1 MTVLYQYV
9 IRYYNVRR
17 KKHYITITS
26 PYFAFDDICSDS
38 MRETIRT
45 ILSNDN
51 YKIEL
56 QKMAVQLSMCQDNQ
70 KQIALKTIDFML
82 SEFIAA
88 NH

>member
-9 IRYYNVRR
+9 IRYYYVRR

-51 YKIEL
+51 YKIDSYYTTG
-56 QKMAVQLSMCQDNQ
+56 VIVD
-70 KQIALKTIDFML
+70 TIDGLNVLTSPESALPF
-82 SEFIAA
+82 
-88 NH
+88 